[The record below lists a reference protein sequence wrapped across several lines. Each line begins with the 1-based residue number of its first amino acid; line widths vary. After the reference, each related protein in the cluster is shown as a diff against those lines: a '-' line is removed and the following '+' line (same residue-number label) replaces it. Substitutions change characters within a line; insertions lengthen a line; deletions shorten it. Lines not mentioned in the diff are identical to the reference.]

1 MQGLA
6 IACWRRTGA
15 VWCPE
20 QGLVQRKSSA
30 FASWPY
36 IVYSKEKKRPH
47 AATAEPGEIIIV
59 KEEELAPGG
68 SHMPSKTR
76 ETCSS

>member
-1 MQGLA
+1 M
-6 IACWRRTGA
+6 
-15 VWCPE
+15 
-20 QGLVQRKSSA
+20 QRKSSA

-68 SHMPSKTR
+68 VPHAIKDQTDVLKLKR
-76 ETCSS
+76 R